1 MNEIQVIYKVKPTI
15 YKQTMVRRLDRIS
28 ANLVM
33 LLRIYALETCAPM
46 EALGDIAI
54 NALIEPE
61 YITFDIRFGPHW
73 SDERVMKVVQG
84 LKNNRKIFHAE
95 LKSPQ
100 NTVQCTH
107 ETATQAY
114 A

>member
-1 MNEIQVIYKVKPTI
+1 MSEIQVTYKVKPTI
-15 YKQTMVRRLDRIS
+15 YKQTMVRRIDRIS

-33 LLRIYALETCAPM
+33 LLRIYALDTGNPM
-46 EALGDIAI
+46 EAFGNMTI
-54 NALIEPE
+54 NAFVEPE
-61 YITFDIRFGPHW
+61 YITFNIRFGQYW